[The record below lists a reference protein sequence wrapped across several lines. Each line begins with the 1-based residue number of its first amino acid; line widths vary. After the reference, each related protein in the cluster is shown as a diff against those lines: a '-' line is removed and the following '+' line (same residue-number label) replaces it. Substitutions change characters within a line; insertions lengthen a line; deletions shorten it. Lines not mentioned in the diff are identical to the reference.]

1 MAHIFIFRRDLRIRD
16 NLAWNTL
23 SKSIEGTTDYIVPIF
38 IFNPAQIDPKQNKY
52 FNKSSVEFMIQSL
65 RSLEQDLDN
74 NISYFHGDDIS
85 VLNSIKSGVK
95 DQIKSISFNRD
106 FTPFAIKRDSMVSDW
121 CEKHKTTLYTE
132 QDYTLLPL
140 NTVMT
145 GQKTFF
151 SVFTPFYRKM
161 LTLVNDIPAPVSVSK
176 STKQLKTIDTKFS
189 VNSKDIDSY
198 YLNDANPDLYVKG
211 GRTNAL
217 AILNKIE
224 KGEFKNYD
232 HERDLPYLDKTT
244 KMSAYLKFG
253 CISIRE
259 AFATIKAAH
268 GVSHGLVRELIWREF
283 YANITFNKPRVLG
296 GQVGKKNLPF
306 KEKYD
311 SFKWQTNKI
320 WWNAFVNA
328 QTGFPFIDA
337 GIRMLY
343 KTGFCP
349 NRLRMVLAMFATKDL
364 LVDPVV
370 FEKWF
375 AQNLVDYDPSSNSG
389 GVLWSASTGV
399 DAQPYFRIFSPL
411 LQTERFDPEAK
422 FIKRWLPELDEVS
435 VKDILKWDK
444 SYSKYPQI
452 KYLAPIVNHTERSK
466 VVIQMFKEF

>member
-1 MAHIFIFRRDLRIRD
+1 MAHVFIFRRDFRIYD
-16 NLAWNTL
+16 NLAWN
-23 SKSIEGTTDYIVPIF
+23 KVCESIHGTADYVLPIF
-38 IFNPAQIDPKQNKY
+38 IFNPMQIDPKNNKY

-65 RSLEQDLDN
+65 RSLEKDLN
-74 NISYFHGDDIS
+74 HSLSFFHGDDIS
-85 VLNSIKSGVK
+85 VLQSIKSSIK
-95 DQIKSISFNRD
+95 DEIKSVSFNAD
-106 FTPFAIKRDSMVSDW
+106 YTPFAIKRDKDIVEW
-121 CEKHKTTLYTE
+121 CEKNNIAVHTS
-132 QDYTLLPL
+132 QDYTLLPI

-161 LTLVNDIPAPVSVSK
+161 LSIIDEVPAPYTAAK
-176 STKQLKTIDTKFS
+176 PKLKTVATSRFAVESKHIDTYYMN
-189 VNSKDIDSY
+189 NS
-198 YLNDANPDLYVKG
+198 NPDLYVKG
-211 GRTNAL
+211 GRDNGRSIL
-217 AILNKIE
+217 AKIE
-224 KGEFKNYD
+224 RGEFKQYD
-232 HERDLPYLDKTT
+232 HDRDFPYLDKTT

-253 CISIRE
+253 CISVRE
-259 AFATIKAAH
+259 AFAAIKKAH
-268 GVSHGLVRELIWREF
+268 GTSHGLVRELIWREF

-296 GQVGKKNLPF
+296 GQIGKKNLPF

-311 SFKWQTNKI
+311 AFKWQTNKT
-320 WWNAFVNA
+320 WWNAFVSA

-364 LVDPVV
+364 LTDPVV

-399 DAQPYFRIFSPL
+399 DAQPYFRIFSPI

-422 FIKRWLPELDEVS
+422 FIKLWIPELEEVP

-444 SYSKYPQI
+444 SYSKYPDI
-452 KYLAPIVNHTERSK
+452 KYPSPIVNHTERSK
-466 VVIQMFKEF
+466 IVIQMFKEF